1 MKLIKGIKLINKL
14 NITKE
19 EKRRFII
26 LGTLETFINSYKM
39 ILKLPFLL
47 IICIFIIIGTVFEKI
62 TELFDIILI
71 PFDPIINKIDKLKTI
86 ELCKQEDKDKLY
98 QQIKELYK
106 PVQLDSNSIKNP
118 NK

>member
-62 TELFDIILI
+62 TELFDVIVI

-86 ELCKQEDKDKLY
+86 ELCKKEDKDKLY
-98 QQIKELYK
+98 QKIKELYK
-106 PVQLDSNSIKNP
+106 KV
-118 NK
+118 

>member
-39 ILKLPFLL
+39 ILKLPF
-47 IICIFIIIGTVFEKI
+47 
-62 TELFDIILI
+62 
-71 PFDPIINKIDKLKTI
+71 DPIINKIDKLKTI

-106 PVQLDSNSIKNP
+106 PVQLDPNSIKNP